1 MCTENSKM
9 QLQRCNGN
17 FQKFQ
22 PIERTEGFTQID
34 NRIINGQVGELTP
47 DARLLLITLL
57 SLPNDWILYMAWLQ
71 KLIKCSSSRLR
82 RAKKE
87 LVQKEFLEVDEIRQ
101 HGKKAYLYRVYELP
115 KFIMIEQNQ
124 LVEFKRLNSNKSN
137 QSKENNA
144 QINKK
149 DKKEKINK
157 KDKKN
162 KSNICKTNGFAEV
175 ESSLVKSKE
184 NSSSNLLA
192 IEEQVHHVNN
202 TNMNSCSSMNQLINM
217 VTENDKQADIV
228 PEQQTQQK
236 RANKR
241 EKYEYLVH
249 ELIDKSN
256 DIPKELKTLL
266 KNHVTA
272 RFEKGIRTTPTM
284 FKQLYADLIEECPT
298 IDEQI
303 KRVKIATSN
312 GYPDF
317 RLRKKDKYKKSN
329 QPMLVN
335 TDDSDDNS
343 DENSYTYI

>member
-1 MCTENSKM
+1 MYTENSKM

-22 PIERTEGFTQID
+22 PIERMEGFTQID

-71 KLIKCSSSRLR
+71 KLIGYSPSRLR

-101 HGKKAYLYRVYELP
+101 YGKKAYQYRVYELP
-115 KFIMIEQNQ
+115 KPIMIEQNQ
-124 LVEFKRLNSNKSN
+124 LVEFKRLNSNESN

-149 DKKEKINK
+149 DTKEKTNK

-162 KSNICKTNGFAEV
+162 KINICKTNGFAEE
-175 ESSLVKSKE
+175 ESSLLKSKE
-184 NSSSNLLA
+184 DSSSDLFTTK
-192 IEEQVHHVNN
+192 EQVNHVNN
-202 TNMNSCSSMNQLINM
+202 TNMNSCSNINKLINS
-217 VTENDKQADIV
+217 VAENDKHADIAT
-228 PEQQTQQK
+228 EQQTQQ
-236 RANKR
+236 RRVNKR

-256 DIPKELKTLL
+256 DIPKELKKLL
-266 KNHVTA
+266 KNHITA
-272 RFEKGIRTTPTM
+272 RYEKGIRTTPAM
-284 FKQLYADLIEECPT
+284 FNQLYADLIEECPT

-317 RLRKKDKYKKSN
+317 RLRKNDKYKKSN
-329 QPMLVN
+329 QPILVN
-335 TDDSDDNS
+335 TDDSDDNC
-343 DENSYTYI
+343 DDNSYIYV